1 MRHDLALYRSDQV
14 RALDREA
21 ITGLGIDAYD
31 LMQRAGQ
38 RVFQCVRARW
48 PEAQS
53 VTVCCG
59 PGNNGGDGWVVA
71 RLALEA
77 GWQVQVLAARSPD
90 ALEGVAKQAHLDYIK
105 HPLATPVV
113 EWAGQDIQGKV
124 VVDAL
129 LGTGLTD
136 AVAEPMSSMIERMNQ
151 SPSPVVAVDL
161 PSGLLADTGCAMGPV
176 VEADTTVTFIGLKRG
191 LFTGKA
197 GRYVGSLVFAD
208 LQLPDAVY
216 ASECPDAGLISFE
229 GLRRALPQRVPDHHK
244 GDSGRVLVVG
254 GDDGMVGAPIL
265 AGLAALQTGAGWV
278 ELMGREALVHAA
290 MAASPALMAQCA
302 DDVPALSQK
311 VQAADVVALGP
322 GLGLSDW
329 SEALYTAT
337 LSAAKR
343 LVLDADG
350 LNCLAKAPSARSEW
364 ILTPHPGEAARL
376 LGTDVEGVEKDR
388 FDAARCLAKAHGAVV
403 VLKGHGTLVADPE
416 GRVSVCHRGTPAMA
430 SAGMGDALT
439 GVVASLWAQGM
450 NAFDAAQ
457 YGVLIHA
464 TAGEQAAQGKRQI
477 VAPELIDS
485 IAHVMSIDS

>member
-1 MRHDLALYRSDQV
+1 MRHNLALYRADQV

-21 ITGLGIDAYD
+21 ITGLGIDAYE
-31 LMQRAGQ
+31 LMQCAGQ
-38 RVFQCVRARW
+38 RVFQCIRARW
-48 PEAQS
+48 PEARS

-90 ALEGVAKQAHLDYIK
+90 ALKGAARQAHLDYIK
-105 HPLATPVV
+105 YPSALPVF

-136 AVAEPMSSMIERMNQ
+136 AVDEPMSSIIERINQ

-161 PSGLLADTGCAMGPV
+161 PSGLLADTGCAMGSV
-176 VEADTTVTFIGLKRG
+176 VRADLTVTFIGLKRG

-216 ASECPDAGLISFE
+216 ASECPDAVLISFD
-229 GLRRALPQRVPDHHK
+229 GLHRALPKRVADHHK
-244 GDSGRVLVVG
+244 GHSGRVLVVG

-278 ELMGREALVHAA
+278 ELMGREALVNAA

-302 DDVPALSQK
+302 DDTPVLIKK
-311 VQAADVVALGP
+311 VQVADVVALGP

-337 LSAAKR
+337 LSEARR

-350 LNCLAKAPSARSEW
+350 LNWLAKAPSTRSEW

-376 LGTDVEGVEKDR
+376 LNTDVDGVEKDR
-388 FDAARCLAKAHGAVV
+388 FNAARDLAKAHQAVV
-403 VLKGHGTLVADPE
+403 ILKGHGTLVADPG
-416 GRVSVCHRGTPAMA
+416 GRVSVCDRGTPAMA

-439 GVVASLWAQGM
+439 GVVASLWGQGM
-450 NAFDAAQ
+450 GAFDAAQ

-464 TAGEQAAQGKRQI
+464 AAGEQAARGKRQI
-477 VAPELIDS
+477 VAPQLIDCIS
-485 IAHVMSIDS
+485 HVMSVSP

>member
-1 MRHDLALYRSDQV
+1 MRHDLALYRADQV

-21 ITGLGIDAYD
+21 ITGLGINGYE
-31 LMQRAGQ
+31 LMKRAGQ
-38 RVFQCVRARW
+38 RVFQCIQARW
-48 PEAQS
+48 PEARS
-53 VTVCCG
+53 ATVCCG

-71 RLALEA
+71 RLALAA
-77 GWQVQVLAARSPD
+77 GWQVQVLVARSPD
-90 ALEGVAKQAHLDYIK
+90 ALNGAAKQAHLDYIK
-105 HPLATPVV
+105 HPLATSAF
-113 EWAGQDIQGKV
+113 EWAGQDMQGKV

-136 AVAEPMSSMIERMNQ
+136 AVAEPMSSMIERINQ
-151 SPSPVVAVDL
+151 CPSPVVAVDL
-161 PSGLLADTGCAMGPV
+161 PSGLLADTGCAMGSV
-176 VEADTTVTFIGLKRG
+176 VEADLTVTFIGLKRG

-216 ASECPDAGLISFE
+216 ASEDPDAELISFE
-229 GLRRALPQRVPDHHK
+229 RLERALPQRLPDHHK

-254 GDDGMVGAPIL
+254 GDNGMVGAPIL

-278 ELMGREALVHAA
+278 ELMGREALVNAA

-311 VQAADVVALGP
+311 VRAADVVALGP

-329 SEALYTAT
+329 SEALYATT
-337 LSAAKR
+337 LSEAKR

-350 LNCLAKAPSARSEW
+350 LNWLAKSPSARSEW

-376 LGTDVEGVEKDR
+376 LGTDVAGVENDR
-388 FDAARCLAKAHGAVV
+388 FNAARYLAKAHRAVV

-416 GRVSVCHRGTPAMA
+416 GRVSVCDRGTPAMA

-450 NAFDAAQ
+450 GAFDAAQ

-464 TAGEQAAQGKRQI
+464 AAGEQAAQGKRQI
-477 VAPELIDS
+477 VAPQLIDS
-485 IAHVMSIDS
+485 ISQVMSLKH